1 MNVASKFLQRALSF
15 LAWRNKSQQQLS
27 PDELRSVVHDSS
39 ARIPPKR
46 HGMLLN
52 ILDLEKATVNDILV
66 PRNDVIGLD
75 IDDELDEILDQIGS
89 SQHTLMPIY
98 RKDLDNIVGMLHLRS
113 VGRLLKLEHVNKAS
127 ILRETSE
134 PYYIPESTP
143 LHTQLFNFQNK
154 KMRIAFVVDEF
165 GAVQGLVTLE
175 DILEE
180 IVGEFT
186 TDMADAN
193 KDISAQTDGSFLID
207 GGTSI
212 REINRVL
219 NWELDGAGAKT
230 LNGLLTDK
238 LQSIPDTSVGIDLD
252 GYYAEIIQTKDNV
265 IRTVK
270 MRASA
275 ALSAKGPAEN

>member
-1 MNVASKFLQRALSF
+1 VILPSNLLRRLFQFSPKRENRNQELS
-15 LAWRNKSQQQLS
+15 S
-27 PDELRSVVHDSS
+27 DELHAVVSDSS
-39 ARIPPKR
+39 QRIPLKR

-52 ILDLEKATVNDILV
+52 ILNLEKATVNDILV

-75 IDDELDEILDQIGS
+75 IDDSIDELLDQIAN
-89 SQHTLMPIY
+89 SQHTRMPVY
-98 RKDLDNIVGMLHLRS
+98 KKDLDKIIGILHLRS
-113 VGRLLKLEHVNKAS
+113 VGRLLNLENINKAA
-127 ILRETSE
+127 ILRETNAA
-134 PYYIPESTP
+134 YYIPESTP

-154 KMRIAFVVDEF
+154 KMRIAIVVDEF

-186 TDMADAN
+186 TDMADTN
-193 KDISAQTDGSFLID
+193 KDIIQQGDDCYLID

-219 NWELDGAGAKT
+219 NWELDTDGAKT

-238 LQSIPDTSVGIDLD
+238 LQSIPDTSVGINLN
-252 GYYAEIIQTKDNV
+252 GYYAEIIQVHDNV
-265 IRTVK
+265 IRRVK
-270 MRASA
+270 MRKSA
-275 ALSAKGPAEN
+275 A

>member
-1 MNVASKFLQRALSF
+1 MILPSNLLRRLFQFSPKRENRNQELS
-15 LAWRNKSQQQLS
+15 S
-27 PDELRSVVHDSS
+27 DELHAVVSDSS
-39 ARIPPKR
+39 QRIPLKR

-52 ILDLEKATVNDILV
+52 ILNLEKATVNDILV

-75 IDDELDEILDQIGS
+75 IDDSIDELLDQIAN
-89 SQHTLMPIY
+89 SQHTRMPVY
-98 RKDLDNIVGMLHLRS
+98 KKDLDKIIGMLHLRS
-113 VGRLLKLEHVNKAS
+113 VGRLLNLENINKAA
-127 ILRETSE
+127 ILRETNAA
-134 PYYIPESTP
+134 YYIPESTP

-154 KMRIAFVVDEF
+154 KMRIAIVVDEF

-186 TDMADAN
+186 TDMADTN
-193 KDISAQTDGSFLID
+193 KDIIQQGDDCYLID

-219 NWELDGAGAKT
+219 NWELDTDGAKT

-238 LQSIPDTSVGIDLD
+238 LQSIPDTSVSINLN
-252 GYYAEIIQTKDNV
+252 GYYAEIIQVHDNV
-265 IRTVK
+265 IRRVK
-270 MRASA
+270 MRKSA
-275 ALSAKGPAEN
+275 A